1 MLGAMKAIKSL
12 KSKAGIGKKKNNVHS
27 AKKDA
32 FLIDAASRGSLDLVR
47 KFITEDGCSPNLK
60 SPEGKSILQL
70 ALEGGH
76 DEVVMYLFLE
86 HKALVVPARGLRV
99 IEDSPDC
106 LHISL
111 LKSCVE
117 KSTDRDK
124 AFQVACEALAH
135 SSNMVLSALL
145 LAEMY
150 GEVARHQPTH
160 RHTLENN
167 CQIMGRLAFTMLD
180 NTREEDVMH
189 ILGGTDPAYGNVSPI
204 IVAIRSHNSHFMSH
218 PLTQDYVGQ
227 VWKGDD
233 PLQSHFLEDD
243 DR

>member
-111 LKSCVE
+111 FGVDIVL
-117 KSTDRDK
+117 D
-124 AFQVACEALAH
+124 
-135 SSNMVLSALL
+135 SSS
-145 LAEMY
+145 Y
-150 GEVARHQPTH
+150 
-160 RHTLENN
+160 
-167 CQIMGRLAFTMLD
+167 
-180 NTREEDVMH
+180 
-189 ILGGTDPAYGNVSPI
+189 
-204 IVAIRSHNSHFMSH
+204 
-218 PLTQDYVGQ
+218 
-227 VWKGDD
+227 
-233 PLQSHFLEDD
+233 
-243 DR
+243 